1 MRTTLSLDDE
11 VFRCIKSYA
20 QSRSIS
26 VGKAVS
32 ELVRRGFTMRRPTR
46 IVNGL
51 RVFDLPLDSPVVTTK
66 QVKDLES
73 EA

>member
-1 MRTTLSLDDE
+1 VRTTLSLDDD
-11 VFRCIKSYA
+11 VFRRVKSYA

-26 VGKAVS
+26 VGKAVT
-32 ELVRRGFTMRRPTR
+32 ELVRRGFTARRPTR

-51 RVFDLPLDSPVVTTK
+51 RVFDLPPDSPVVTTK

-73 EA
+73 EE